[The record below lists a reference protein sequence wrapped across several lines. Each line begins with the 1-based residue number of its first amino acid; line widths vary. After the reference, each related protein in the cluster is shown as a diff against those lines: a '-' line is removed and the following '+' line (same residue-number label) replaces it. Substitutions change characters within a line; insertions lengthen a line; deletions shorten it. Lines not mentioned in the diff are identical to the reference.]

1 MGMRVS
7 LCSDDWELNSDVDL
21 LNVIELYTLNRDNGI
36 FYVICILSQFRY
48 DEEQSKK

>member
-7 LCSDDWELNSDVDL
+7 LGGGDWELNSDVDL

-36 FYVICILSQFRY
+36 FYVTCILSQFRN
-48 DEEQSKK
+48 DKEWSKK